1 MYKGDSAK
9 IFGELLCIKETKYTL
24 CLPVQSSKYKGN
36 SGEFFPKFYGWIL
49 KIKDLR
55 FDLFTSF
62 PSQFCKGNSAE
73 FLTGTDSFL
82 FMAV

>member
-36 SGEFFPKFYGWIL
+36 SGKFFPKIYGWIL
-49 KIKDLR
+49 KVKDLR
-55 FDLFTSF
+55 FDLFCLVF
-62 PSQFCKGNSAE
+62 ESALQGKLCQI
-73 FLTGTDSFL
+73 FDRD
-82 FMAV
+82 

>member
-36 SGEFFPKFYGWIL
+36 SGKFFPEFYGWIL
-49 KIKDLR
+49 EIRDLR
-55 FDLFTSF
+55 FDLFTLFS
-62 PSQFCKGNSAE
+62 SQFCRGNSAK